1 MITMEYGATTDK
13 GLFLTLF
20 DDFDTNVAVWFFDV
34 VGFSTLSHR
43 VAMNELE
50 ETLKNFEGIKAFNK
64 AVDYVN
70 SFINLPI
77 FIESRFKLFFN
88 KALYQAYIK

>member
-1 MITMEYGATTDK
+1 MIKMEYGASTES
-13 GLFLTLF
+13 GLYLAVV

-43 VAMNELE
+43 VAMEELE
-50 ETLKNFEGIKAFNK
+50 ETLKTFEGIKAYNK

-70 SFINLPI
+70 SRISETP
-77 FIESRFKLFFN
+77 FIENRFKLFFN
-88 KALYQAYIK
+88 KELFQAYIK